1 MNKKGVTIMA
11 LLLTIA
17 LVFIITSVVVLNI
30 KNGGI
35 LDDSNEVKFK
45 NDLKGFD
52 QEIKNKISI
61 EYLEDRSVMTKTFT
75 TPGELRKYSP
85 RLAESEYVSYCYIY
99 QGALVLRSSML
110 TEDQKR
116 WAREANIL
124 LDTDL

>member
-1 MNKKGVTIMA
+1 MNKKGVTLMA
-11 LLLTIA
+11 LALTIV
-17 LVFIITSVVVLNI
+17 LIFIIASVVVLNI
-30 KNGGI
+30 KNDGI
-35 LDDSNEVKFK
+35 LDYSKEAKFK
-45 NDLKGFD
+45 NDLKAFD

-85 RLAESEYVSYCYIY
+85 ELADSEYVSYCYIS
-99 QGALVLRSSML
+99 QGALVLKSSML
-110 TEDQKR
+110 TEDQKK